1 MAEEDILEE
10 IGMVKSWEL
19 EPEIN
24 SCPAFTYRLT
34 INEDFTSL
42 VEFGSYAPD
51 TLPATFS
58 VSSTVLSEGEEG
70 EETAATEET
79 ASDVT
84 TEAGAFVVSSHVKLP
99 NFEYTINTGTCIRF
113 QDNETIE
120 AFVSGNI
127 YEIRKHA
134 SNDVEAEPPFP
145 EQVEI
150 AAHIERMNRNVKLME
165 CDWTQATDSPLSA
178 EDKAAWA
185 TYRTAL
191 RNLPNHANWPRL
203 LEEDW
208 PTKP

>member
-10 IGMVKSWEL
+10 IGNVNSWEL
-19 EPEIN
+19 EPELN

-51 TLPATFS
+51 TLPATYT
-58 VSSTVLSEGEEG
+58 VSSAVASEDGDVTVAETTEEVNSEVT
-70 EETAATEET
+70 TAAE
-79 ASDVT
+79 
-84 TEAGAFVVSSHVKLP
+84 AFVVSSHVKLP

-113 QDNETIE
+113 QDNETVE

-150 AAHIERMNRNVKLME
+150 AAQIERMNRNVKLME